1 VAPAHLHRLVVEK
14 HTRPDRPDDLEA
26 PQLTEPIWQ
35 IVEQCWA
42 QQPEDRPRAKAV
54 CETLSALL
62 KFQRRNYIG
71 YSMES
76 TANSSTLYSPSTES
90 STYFPLSTKPPPVP
104 SKSLI
109 LDTSPRH
116 LERLP
121 STFETFYKFDFESP
135 IEGSTSFPVNST
147 RPPPVPRQPPLRH
160 LEQTTSTSPLS
171 EQSVAS
177 GSSAHFTP
185 KPPPAVVGLG
195 LPHDVRNSHL
205 FSQLQASFLVFSRTK
220 GPRLVLAFD
229 IGTVS
234 SGISY
239 R

>member
-14 HTRPDRPDDLEA
+14 HTRPDRPVDHEA
-26 PQLTEPIWQ
+26 PQLTEPIWR

-42 QQPEDRPRAKAV
+42 QQPEDRPRAKDV

-76 TANSSTLYSPSTES
+76 NSSTLYSPSTES
-90 STYFPLSTKPPPVP
+90 SAYSPLGTKLPPVP
-104 SKSLI
+104 SKSLT

-116 LERLP
+116 SERSP

-135 IEGSTSFPVNST
+135 IEGSTSFPVSSQRPLPVP
-147 RPPPVPRQPPLRH
+147 RPPPRH
-160 LEQTTSTSPLS
+160 MEQTTSPSI

-185 KPPPAVVGLG
+185 RPPPAVVGS
-195 LPHDVRNSHL
+195 P
-205 FSQLQASFLVFSRTK
+205 TM
-220 GPRLVLAFD
+220 
-229 IGTVS
+229 
-234 SGISY
+234 
-239 R
+239 